1 MRGKMQ
7 WSSRDMRRNAGSQ
20 KWTRENRCIGQSGLQ
35 TLQKTPDPLA
45 ILHRRKGCEQ
55 GTSISQEVHASLS
68 GLAHLR
74 WADKSNG
81 AERRRFSDG
90 VGPGLGGG
98 SSGDGDWASRRILP
112 SSSPR
117 PPFVRSALRWLSCD
131 VPSSSQARLGAML
144 GPAPKGTLD
153 ARLELGVDNPDNG
166 RP

>member
-7 WSSRDMRRNAGSQ
+7 CSSRDMRRNAGSQ

-55 GTSISQEVHASLS
+55 GTSISRDVHGSLS

-74 WADKSNG
+74 WADKPNG

-90 VGPGLGGG
+90 VSTASPGIRSWPGVGGG
-98 SSGDGDWASRRILP
+98 SVFWR
-112 SSSPR
+112 
-117 PPFVRSALRWLSCD
+117 
-131 VPSSSQARLGAML
+131 Q
-144 GPAPKGTLD
+144 
-153 ARLELGVDNPDNG
+153 
-166 RP
+166 